1 MFSSVFSSK
10 DASPPSPPTEE
21 RSASPPPTYS
31 AEESERLRLELEAAQ
46 REGQR
51 LQRAAEADV
60 EAREPSPRRERDP
73 IMSALVT
80 NVEVPEDVTAP
91 SYEELMDTVRASVG
105 EKRVC
110 LLISSLNFCLV
121 SVKCRPFQGRIFLSA
136 QVRVVSPETRGAD
149 SLSDSFSED
158 DAEASLAADAAKVA
172 METMRSHARAYA
184 ESKTDV
190 EVSIDDIVQQ
200 HTQQDRVAD
209 ADDADE
215 ERREESTKP
224 HAKAAQQAKELMAKM
239 RREAEEYAQA
249 KARDRETRALVHK
262 YSDSRT

>member
-91 SYEELMDTVRASVG
+91 SYEELMDT
-105 EKRVC
+105 
-110 LLISSLNFCLV
+110 
-121 SVKCRPFQGRIFLSA
+121 
-136 QVRVVSPETRGAD
+136 VRVVSPETRGAD